1 MEKQAADRLVHHYD
15 TQQHRILCDSAG
27 AEDHSTKH
35 PRGVTCPACIELL
48 RARGVE
54 DVASGAAG
62 VSHSP

>member
-15 TQQHRILCDSAG
+15 TEQHRILCRTAG

-48 RARGVE
+48 RQKA
-54 DVASGAAG
+54 DATGAAASSG
-62 VSHSP
+62 PV